1 MGKYSITLIPGIKVS
16 LFVDLIN
23 IDLSL
28 ESSTLSITL
37 ILYLGLIEVK
47 WNLVISVANLSAR
60 KITWYDE
67 IFMSELNANE
77 TRAFK

>member
-1 MGKYSITLIPGIKVS
+1 MSFKFTWKGKYSIKLIPRIKVS

-28 ESSTLSITL
+28 ESSTLSI
-37 ILYLGLIEVK
+37 ILSLNLGLIEVK

-67 IFMSELNANE
+67 TLKKM
-77 TRAFK
+77 